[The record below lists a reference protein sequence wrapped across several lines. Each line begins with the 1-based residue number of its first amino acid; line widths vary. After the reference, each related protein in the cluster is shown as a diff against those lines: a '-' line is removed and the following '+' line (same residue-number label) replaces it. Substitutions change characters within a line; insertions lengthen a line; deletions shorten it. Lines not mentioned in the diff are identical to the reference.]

1 MASSVSTDSLQT
13 RFLIGAYDHDPGST
27 AVKVISADGGTTEIW
42 VDMRDYSRLLVCA
55 TNGAL
60 TGAGITLL
68 EIVAS
73 DSEDETDTSVTQIK
87 TSGTVAADAL
97 GDYVIVECTAEE
109 IAHAASTY
117 DLRYA
122 TARLTLANAADEA
135 FVFLMAESK
144 RPTDGLS
151 ATTIA
156 S

>member
-13 RFLIGAYDHDPGST
+13 RFLVGAYDHDPGT
-27 AVKVISADGGTTEIW
+27 TNAKVISADGGTTEIW

-60 TGAGITLL
+60 TGSGITLL

-73 DSEDETDTSVTQIK
+73 DSEDETDDSVTVVK

-97 GDYVIVECTAEE
+97 RDYVIAECTAEE
-109 IAHAASTY
+109 IAHLASTY

-122 TARLTLANAADEA
+122 TARITCDNAGDEA
-135 FVFLMAESK
+135 TVFIMAESK

-151 ATTIA
+151 ATTI